1 MDLVLRSLLPSA
13 STIRFKEAVGAI
25 IDREDPS
32 QIEWDKLEGL
42 VFTCAGTSS
51 AVFRE
56 YPFLLHK
63 ILPKHPPVSVI
74 STVVSCRPECLV
86 LLDAYRPEGQ
96 QRMDATPLGIACRS
110 GCSLEVVRFIIGKM
124 VQLRSEH
131 KHKKAFADFERDR
144 EGGLFATAGFDH
156 TMSLDV
162 MEVLVEEHPDGVLAI
177 GDKVG
182 KASLIAQLLLMRR
195 NNEPLGG
202 NPLQGMDPDEY
213 LEMLLI
219 ILRKEILSDIP
230 IPHAMM
236 EVFTSTGR
244 FEVASDEPKEKNAR
258 IGTEII
264 TLQAQVGASLQSFRD
279 VSDTQ
284 RERTRDHIL
293 LDECSIVILLQSV
306 RMNWPHLFDGVDAHG
321 RTILHIVL
329 SNPKN
334 WKHAHSRTYGSEIV
348 KYLLNEHPEATSVKD
363 KQGRHPLQVA
373 IENLCPCYE
382 LILEAT
388 PTSVLETACPRLGL
402 YPFQMTPKQPCRTES
417 QASLWTEMSYR
428 MLKKAPTLASGLA
441 AYPEPWIESDTYK
454 EIQMAKLR
462 REQENGRIVVLEQ
475 RLKQLKLS
483 YKLKGRDKEPTV

>member
-1 MDLVLRSLLPSA
+1 MDLVLQSLLPSA

-25 IDREDPS
+25 IDRDDPS

-124 VQLRSEH
+124 VQLRSED
-131 KHKKAFADFERDR
+131 KHKKTFSDFERDR
-144 EGGLFATAGFDH
+144 EGGLFATAGFDY

-182 KASLIAQLLLMRR
+182 KGSLIAQLLLMRR
-195 NNEPLGG
+195 NHEPLSG
-202 NPLQGMDPDEY
+202 NPQQDPDKY
-213 LEMLLI
+213 LEMLGI
-219 ILRKEILSDIP
+219 VLRKEISSDIP

-236 EVFTSTGR
+236 EVFTSTGK
-244 FEVASDEPKEKNAR
+244 FDVASDEPKEKNAR
-258 IGTEII
+258 TGTEII

-279 VSDTQ
+279 VADTQ
-284 RERTRDHIL
+284 RERTRDHML
-293 LDECSIVILLQSV
+293 LDEWSIVQHLQLV
-306 RMNWPHLFDGVDAHG
+306 RAKWPRLFKDIDAHG
-321 RTILHIVL
+321 RTILHIAL

-334 WKHAHSRTYGSEIV
+334 WKHTHSRTYGSEIV
-348 KYLLNEHPEATSVKD
+348 KYLLNEYPEAISVKD

-402 YPFQMTPKQPCRTES
+402 YPFQITAKHPCITES

-428 MLKKAPTLASGLA
+428 MLKKAPTMASGLA
-441 AYPEPWIESDTYK
+441 AHPEPWIESDTYK
-454 EIQMAKLR
+454 EIQIAKMR
-462 REQENGRIVVLEQ
+462 REQENGRIAVLER
-475 RLKQLKLS
+475 RLEQLKLS